1 MNSFRRKLLAWL
13 PQLDHR
19 VWILIAGRLLSQIGN
34 GFTLFYAPI
43 FFVNQVGLTATVV
56 GIGIGSG
63 SIAGVL
69 GRILGGSFADSPRWG
84 RRKTLLLSAAVSAL
98 ADVFLVLT
106 YDFPTFLIGNLL
118 MGLGI
123 GLYWPATEAVVAD
136 LTTVDQRNEA
146 FALTRLGDTVG
157 LGLGVVLGGALIAL
171 TGAYRAL
178 FAIDGISF
186 LVFFGIVYGAI
197 AETVNTEQTNRSL
210 FKGWVV
216 ALRDRTLL
224 TFALV
229 NILFTTYLSQI
240 NSAMP
245 LYFTNFVPVSSE
257 ASGFSTSTI
266 STLFSWH
273 IVLAALTQLPIARF
287 LNRFS
292 RVQALICSALLW
304 GIGFLLIW
312 ATGIAPDGHLL
323 WAISGLSVMAIATV
337 AYNPSASAL
346 VVDLSP
352 ESLRGVYL
360 SINSLCWAV
369 GYFLGPTVGGWAMD
383 QTRWIAQAFWLYSA
397 LSILIAVAILLYL
410 GKVIRHSS
418 PAIKKQ

>member
-34 GFTLFYAPI
+34 GFTLFYAPV
-43 FFVNQVGLTATVV
+43 FFANQVGLPPAVV

-63 SIAGVL
+63 SISGVL
-69 GRILGGSFADSPRWG
+69 GRILGGSFADSPHWG

-98 ADVFLVLT
+98 ADVFLTLT

-136 LTTVDQRNEA
+136 LTSVDQRNEA

-157 LGLGVVLGGALIAL
+157 LGLGVVLGGALIAF

-178 FAIDGISF
+178 FVIDGISF
-186 LVFFGIVYGAI
+186 LVFFGVVYWAI
-197 AETVNTEQTNRSL
+197 AETVNTKQFNRSL
-210 FKGWVV
+210 FKGWAV

-224 TFALV
+224 IFALV

-245 LYFTNFVPVSSE
+245 LYFTNFVPVRSDV
-257 ASGFSTSTI
+257 SGFSMSTL

-273 IVLAALTQLPIARF
+273 IILAALTQLPIARF

-304 GIGFLLIW
+304 GIGFLLIGI
-312 ATGIAPDGHLL
+312 TGIAPASHLL
-323 WAISGLSVMAIATV
+323 WAILGLSVMAIATA

-346 VVDLSP
+346 VVDLAP

-369 GYFLGPTVGGWAMD
+369 GYFIGPTVGGWAMD
-383 QTRWIAQAFWLYSA
+383 PTRSIAQTFWVVSA
-397 LSILIAVAILLYL
+397 LSVLLGIAILLYL
-410 GKVIRHSS
+410 GKVIRQLHDG
-418 PAIKKQ
+418 